1 MVYFEEEVMQLS
13 SVRTILSY
21 IHIFMKSNTI
31 FFPAIA
37 TAILRS
43 ERNAESTP
51 APTLQTTINS
61 TLCGDIRL
69 LLQQQGRDG
78 RDGRDG
84 PRGLAGP
91 QGPAGYQGL
100 PGTSGL
106 KGEKGEPG
114 IQLQGPAGPQG
125 MYTILKLL
133 KVSFL

>member
-1 MVYFEEEVMQLS
+1 
-13 SVRTILSY
+13 
-21 IHIFMKSNTI
+21 MKSSTV

-43 ERNAESTP
+43 ERSAESTP

-61 TLCGDIRL
+61 TLCGDVRL

-78 RDGRDG
+78 RDGRVG
-84 PRGLAGP
+84 PRGPAGP
-91 QGPAGYQGL
+91 QGPAGYQG
-100 PGTSGL
+100 PTGPSGM

-125 MYTILKLL
+125 K
-133 KVSFL
+133 